1 MVLKDRL
8 YKVSDISVAD
18 QQTVACIEL
27 LKDSDIYK
35 GHFPGRPITPGV
47 ALVQIAV
54 ELASLASQSAWGD
67 KHEYNLE
74 KASNIKFLKEIN
86 PEELSEITYIM
97 AQAGKGFTK
106 VEIRHNDS
114 VLAKMS
120 LKFINA

>member
-18 QQTVACIEL
+18 QQTVASIEL
-27 LKDSDIYK
+27 LKDSNVYK

-67 KHEYNLE
+67 MHEYNLE
-74 KASNIKFLKEIN
+74 KASNIKFLN
-86 PEELSEITYIM
+86 SS
-97 AQAGKGFTK
+97 
-106 VEIRHNDS
+106 N
-114 VLAKMS
+114 
-120 LKFINA
+120 N